1 MFNADENKETAR
13 VMIEKYFS
21 NLYHRDFFLSKEDFN
36 TLLEIVTDP
45 KKGKVPATKFLRN
58 LFIDIPAPW
67 SPSGYANNQFER
79 FVQDQES
86 KPIQTLDYLIS
97 LKEAKDIVDWLVAQE
112 RWFSF

>member
-1 MFNADENKETAR
+1 MFNANENKETAR
-13 VMIEKYFS
+13 VMII
-21 NLYHRDFFLSKEDFN
+21 NWLMALGCGDLFLSKEDFN

-45 KKGKVPATKFLRN
+45 KKGKVPAIQFLRN

-86 KPIQTLDYLIS
+86 KPAQTLYPLVG
-97 LKEAKDIVDWLVAQE
+97 LKEAKDIVDWLIAQQH
-112 RWFSF
+112 WFS